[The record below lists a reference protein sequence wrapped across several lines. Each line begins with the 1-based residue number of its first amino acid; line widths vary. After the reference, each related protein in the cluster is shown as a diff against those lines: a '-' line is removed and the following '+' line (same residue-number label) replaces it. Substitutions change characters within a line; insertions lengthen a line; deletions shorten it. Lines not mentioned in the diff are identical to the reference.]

1 MIDFSKV
8 KTAEQKANEARQ
20 AEREAAL
27 ASRRAAYAAES
38 DRLKFEAEYDAL
50 AAGTEPDYSAWI
62 AAVAAIKERYPL
74 PQ

>member
-1 MIDFSKV
+1 MIDFSQV

-27 ASRRAAYAAES
+27 ASRRAAYTAES